1 MGGAISAVTRVFDAL
16 CASPFATR
24 IGDTHHVATCT
35 RTAVDRYRLDDLAR
49 AWRTDAHVKDRARR
63 PPETARSDAPA
74 SSDRLAPALRAIQP
88 GGRQHPLPD
97 AEKFGGEVSS

>member
-24 IGDTHHVATCT
+24 MGDTHHVATCT
-35 RTAVDRYRLDDLAR
+35 RTAVDRYRPDDFAR
-49 AWRTDAHVKDRARR
+49 APDAHVKDRARR

-74 SSDRLAPALRAIQP
+74 GSDRPGPKRSVIEPAA
-88 GGRQHPLPD
+88 RQRSLQD
-97 AEKFGGEVSS
+97 GENFDGEVL